1 MAGSDI
7 KHSMDYSR
15 RRSAAVT
22 VVAVLAILGSLFLL
36 LCCAVVFFGMLVK
49 LPSTTPEVPPFMRIA
64 LLATEGLM
72 MCLSLFG
79 MATGIGLFYLRH
91 WARISILI
99 WGGVSVFVG
108 LMGISIVFLM
118 SFSPTPPAPDWPP
131 EGMQAVRWILLMVYG
146 LPLLIGIWWLV
157 LFNRQTVKTQFGGP
171 TVAVAVDLPQ
181 KPACPLAISVLAW
194 FYITSILNLLFLP
207 FLPFRVPIFVFGRV
221 LPGSAGLTV
230 LILSCLAFFL
240 AGIGLLKLKPWSYSL
255 TLGLQLFWL
264 ASTVVT
270 VLSPNY
276 NSAMDSFMKEMQ
288 ATLHLPETQFSLAN
302 FSHHYG
308 WTVFL
313 AIPFAGAIL
322 GLLVYYRPRFLEAA
336 SRAASLS

>member
-1 MAGSDI
+1 
-7 KHSMDYSR
+7 MDYSR
-15 RRSAAVT
+15 NRSAAVT
-22 VVAVLAILGSLFLL
+22 VAAVLAILGSLFLL
-36 LCCAVVFFGMLVK
+36 LCCAVVFFGMLLVK
-49 LPSTTPEVPPFMRIA
+49 LPSATPEVPPFMRNT
-64 LLATEGLM
+64 LLATQGLM

-91 WARISILI
+91 WARISVLI

-108 LMGISIVFLM
+108 LLGITIVLLM
-118 SFSPTPPAPDWPP
+118 SF
-131 EGMQAVRWILLMVYG
+131 VYG

-221 LPGSAGLTV
+221 LPGRVGLTV
-230 LILSCLAFFL
+230 LILSFLAFFL

-288 ATLHLPETQFSLAN
+288 ATLHLPETQFSPAN

-308 WTVFL
+308 WTVVLAFL
-313 AIPFAGAIL
+313 FAGAIL
-322 GLLVYYRPRFLEAA
+322 GLLVYYRPRFLAAA

>member
-1 MAGSDI
+1 MCAPPFPNCFHRNFRRKESERQASFFLRVTFSTVFQAMAGSDI
-7 KHSMDYSR
+7 QTFDGLLSETLR
-15 RRSAAVT
+15 RRYCRSGPGHLGQPFPS
-22 VVAVLAILGSLFLL
+22 AVLCS
-36 LCCAVVFFGMLVK
+36 
-49 LPSTTPEVPPFMRIA
+49 RIFRNA
-64 LLATEGLM
+64 AGQAAQRHARSAPIYEKRLAGHPRTHDVSIPLWYG
-72 MCLSLFG
+72 
-79 MATGIGLFYLRH
+79 YRH
-91 WARISILI
+91 WAVLSSPLARISVLI

-108 LMGISIVFLM
+108 LLGISIVLLM

-146 LPLLIGIWWLV
+146 MPLLIGIWWLV
-157 LFNRQTVKTQFGGP
+157 LFNRQTVKSQFVGP

-221 LPGSAGLTV
+221 LPGGVGLTV

-276 NSAMDSFMKEMQ
+276 NSAMDSFM
-288 ATLHLPETQFSLAN
+288 
-302 FSHHYG
+302 
-308 WTVFL
+308 
-313 AIPFAGAIL
+313 
-322 GLLVYYRPRFLEAA
+322 
-336 SRAASLS
+336 

>member
-1 MAGSDI
+1 M
-7 KHSMDYSR
+7 
-15 RRSAAVT
+15 
-22 VVAVLAILGSLFLL
+22 L
-36 LCCAVVFFGMLVK
+36 LVK
-49 LPSTTPEVPPFMRIA
+49 LPGTTPEVPPFMRNA
-64 LLATEGLM
+64 LLATQGLM
-72 MCLSLFG
+72 TCLSLFG

-99 WGGVSVFVG
+99 WGGMSVFVG
-108 LMGISIVFLM
+108 LLGISIVFLM
-118 SFSPTPPAPDWPP
+118 SFSPTPPAPDLPP
-131 EGMQAVRWILLMVYG
+131 EGMQAVRWILLIVYG
-146 LPLLIGIWWLV
+146 VPLLIGTWWLV
-157 LFNRQTVKTQFGGP
+157 LFNRQTVKTQFAGP
-171 TVAVAVDLPQ
+171 TFADAVDLPQ

-221 LPGSAGLTV
+221 LLGSVGLTV

-240 AGIGLLKLKPWSYSL
+240 AGIGLLKLKPWSYPL

-288 ATLHLPETQFSLAN
+288 ATLHLPETPFSPAN
-302 FSHHYG
+302 FSHHYR
-308 WTVFL
+308 WTVILAFL
-313 AIPFAGAIL
+313 FAGAIL